1 MSSPLNWIV
10 PAVESSRRMIVRPSV
25 DLPQPD
31 SPTRPRVSP
40 ALISRSTPSTAR
52 TWATVRCK
60 TPEATGNHVFSPR
73 TDTSGSEVVQA
84 RVSWACAVSG
94 ILQLHAGLGD
104 PASGELIP
112 DAVQGRDVARAAL
125 DLERTPRVKGTPRRR
140 CNQVWRHA
148 FDRFQRFVPLGVEAW
163 DRPQQ

>member
-52 TWATVRCK
+52 TWATVRCR

-84 RVSWACAVSG
+84 RFSCTASALG
-94 ILQLHAGLGD
+94 TFQLRAGLRD
-104 PASGELIP
+104 PARGELRVP
-112 DAVQGRDVARAAL
+112 DPGQRRDIARAPL
-125 DLERTPRVKGTPRRR
+125 DFELTARMKRAAG
-140 CNQVWRHA
+140 
-148 FDRFQRFVPLGVEAW
+148 
-163 DRPQQ
+163 